1 MLLDRLDAAD
11 RTLIVPKPAEKVNP
25 PEKAPEHVTGSA
37 GNSYTAGNLNYDD
50 QLRGIERNGST
61 TILQEWIRQLSP
73 LRTTMA

>member
-11 RTLIVPKPAEKVNP
+11 TTLTVPKPAEKVNP

-50 QLRGIERNGST
+50 SVMRYRTERLYYDPPRVN
-61 TILQEWIRQLSP
+61 RQLSP
-73 LRTTMA
+73 